1 MCRWPFIRK
10 SGDDM
15 GTFSKVSTSRACV
28 RGAAVCGQQQ
38 GVELSRGPGQGVERK
53 GVGLAY
59 FPACTIG
66 AKILATSTP
75 QPHTKAATKGL
86 HRARA

>member
-28 RGAAVCGQQQ
+28 RGAAVCDKGTQ
-38 GVELSRGPGQGVERK
+38 VLSEGPRR
-53 GVGLAY
+53 AP
-59 FPACTIG
+59 PAFFAPCRSLREPSVVVHLG
-66 AKILATSTP
+66 E
-75 QPHTKAATKGL
+75 
-86 HRARA
+86 